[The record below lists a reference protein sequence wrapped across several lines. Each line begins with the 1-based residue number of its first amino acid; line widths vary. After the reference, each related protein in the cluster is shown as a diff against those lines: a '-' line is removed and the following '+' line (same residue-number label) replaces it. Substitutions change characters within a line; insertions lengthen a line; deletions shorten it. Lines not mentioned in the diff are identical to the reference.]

1 MTNETEIEK
10 VINKF
15 YEIISGK
22 AEDER
27 DWCEFRRLFYS
38 EDSSLTSMKYNNK
51 ECITKPLN
59 DEEYIVVL
67 RNFLKSK
74 DFYEYGFDYEIKVYG
89 SIANVY
95 SEYAAKPNKE
105 DIEIIKRGVNIAQFI
120 YDGLTWKIHSMLW
133 QDQV

>member
-1 MTNETEIEK
+1 MTNETEVEK

-22 AEDER
+22 AEDGR

-59 DEEYIVVL
+59 VEEYIVVL

-74 DFYEYGFDYEIKVYG
+74 DFYEYGFNYEIKVYE

-105 DIEIIKRGVNIAQFI
+105 DTEIIKRGVNIAQFI
-120 YDGLTWKIHSMLW
+120 FNGLTWKIHSMLW